1 MRYAHALAPVP
12 MAGHAHAG
20 AQYLRMRI
28 DFATPYFAT
37 SVARVD
43 RLLES
48 AMAASSVESFTVE
61 EFGSFLSDKN
71 VDEEVIDNFKRNKVS
86 GAAFLMLTERD
97 INELV
102 PSVGLRPQIR
112 AILKGS
118 NKVWIYLTSHVYL
131 NQYKTN
137 SQQYLKTRFF
147 FVASG

>member
-1 MRYAHALAPVP
+1 
-12 MAGHAHAG
+12 
-20 AQYLRMRI
+20 MRI
-28 DFATPYFAT
+28 DCATPYFAT

-48 AMAASSVESFTVE
+48 AMASSSIESLTVE

-112 AILKGS
+112 AILKDS
-118 NKVWIYLTSHVYL
+118 NKV
-131 NQYKTN
+131 
-137 SQQYLKTRFF
+137 
-147 FVASG
+147 